1 MNSAC
6 NDLQRFLDGQMN
18 AGEQGRFREHLGRCL
33 HCEAGF
39 LEGIQLELLAHK
51 ALTPEVNPSEGLSP
65 PRPPPPEPGG
75 WKSLL
80 RRRGGLVLL
89 VAGLAL
95 SLLVPSLD
103 HAGVDSMSWLVKEGS
118 RVLEARVTY
127 PAVDSHYRPF
137 VPNRGGAVSAPGV
150 ETVPI
155 QALSKLEARG
165 DLHGIA
171 TAYLLRGAPRQA
183 EAFLKRLPPS
193 ADRDSDLAL
202 LALEDARQGGG
213 PVDTHSARLEEALVL
228 LDGVLRAAPRH
239 PQALWNRALVLGELG
254 LSLQAADSF
263 SEVAKLEEAGWSA
276 EAETRARTLREAT
289 LLRGR
294 KWKEAFASTRDLLT
308 DPAAPVPLE
317 LAREHPGIVRLGFY
331 DAVRA
336 ATTRAE
342 VLRLQPLARA
352 LDERYGGQVL
362 QRWVSQVAERD
373 FARRAPLAREY
384 ARMVLGTLPPSGEVM
399 ARLRDS
405 GEEDLYLGALVRAAA
420 GRHPADVAT
429 LVRLGRASE
438 DPWMQLLVEV
448 EQAKVEQREGRSWAA
463 ETRLLESLETCLK
476 QRMVYRCLSL
486 ERALA
491 DLYLE
496 LHRPAEA
503 FQHAWSGWGRARE
516 ALEWQY
522 EQVFLQLLADVAR
535 YQHSFTS
542 ARAYLEE
549 SLLRMPE
556 DCAQRTHV
564 HSNIALLEWQRFRP
578 KAARESLERALECE
592 RPLGLTGALTLSEMA
607 RSIPSG
613 NDAQV
618 LRRALADLRRG
629 GVSPGR
635 EALLLSIEGQFVMEA
650 SRDAGQSLI
659 HRSLALAEQE
669 PDSVDA
675 RKAHAFGYATLISEA
690 GREGAWDEALRL
702 MGQEL
707 LLEPVPM
714 RCLLAVSLQHE
725 RTLVLV
731 RDAKGALKG
740 SYSTER
746 KEPLR
751 DDASG
756 LVPAE
761 LLKELV
767 GCTHVDV
774 LTRPPVHGLTGLL
787 PDFLAWSYRVG
798 RGVQP
803 PAVVGGR
810 SNHLVITEVS
820 SPPSLRLPKLGA
832 LTPPR
837 VPDPWR
843 VELRGAE
850 ATPSRVLSEMTEAS
864 EVEIHTHGL
873 YSSSMSDASMVVL
886 APDSDGS
893 FALTADKVR
902 RTRLSRAPLVLLAA
916 CGAAR
921 TAPFPHES
929 FSLPMAFISAGASAV
944 LASSVEIPD
953 TAGAFFE
960 KVRERIRA
968 GTRPS
973 VALRDSRASWR
984 EAHPEDARWLSHV
997 LLFE

>member
-6 NDLQRFLDGQMN
+6 KDLQRFLDGQMN

-39 LEGIQLELLAHK
+39 LDGLQMELLAHK
-51 ALTPEVNPSEGLSP
+51 ALTPELNPPEDSP
-65 PRPPPPEPGG
+65 PPSPPPPVPGG
-75 WKSLL
+75 WKSFL

-89 VAGLAL
+89 VAGFAL
-95 SLLVPSLD
+95 SLLIPALD
-103 HAGVDSMSWLVKEGS
+103 RWGGDSMSWLVKEGP

-127 PAVDSHYRPF
+127 PAVDSRYRKH
-137 VPNRGGAVSAPGV
+137 VPDRGDLVSAPGV

-155 QALSKLEARG
+155 QELSRMEARG

-171 TAYLLRGAPRQA
+171 TAYLLHGAPRQA
-183 EAFLKRLPPS
+183 EAFLKRLPAS

-202 LALEDARQGGG
+202 LALEEARQGGG
-213 PVDTHSARLEEALVL
+213 PVDTHSARVEEALVL

-239 PQALWNRALVLGELG
+239 PQALWNRALALGELG

-263 SEVAKLEEAGWSA
+263 SEVAKQGEAGWSEEA
-276 EAETRARTLREAT
+276 EARARTLREAT
-289 LLRGR
+289 LSRGR
-294 KWKEAFASTRDLLT
+294 QWKEALAATRDLLT
-308 DPAAPVPLE
+308 DSAAPLPLT
-317 LAREHPGIVRLGFY
+317 LARAHPGIVRLGFY

-336 ATTRAE
+336 APTRAE
-342 VLRLQPLARA
+342 VLRLQPLAKA

-362 QRWVSQVAERD
+362 QRWVSHVAERD
-373 FARRAPLAREY
+373 FARRGPLAREY
-384 ARMVLGTLPPSGEVM
+384 ARIVLGTLPPSGDVM

-420 GRHPADVAT
+420 GRHPADVET

-448 EQAKVEQREGRSWAA
+448 EQAKVEQRAGRWWAA
-463 ETRLLESLETCLK
+463 EQRLLESLETCQK
-476 QRMVYRCLSL
+476 QGVAYRCLSL

-503 FQHAWSGWGRARE
+503 FHHAWSGWGRARE
-516 ALEWQY
+516 SLEWQY

-542 ARAYLEE
+542 ARAYLDE

-564 HSNIALLEWQRFRP
+564 HSNVALLEWQRFRP
-578 KAARESLERALECE
+578 EAARESLERALECE

-607 RSIPSG
+607 RSISRPH
-613 NDAQV
+613 DAQV

-629 GVSPGR
+629 SVSPGR
-635 EALLLSIEGQFVMEA
+635 EALLLFIEGQFVMEE
-650 SRDAGQSLI
+650 SRDAGQALI
-659 HRSLALAEQE
+659 QRSLTMAEQE
-669 PDSVDA
+669 SDSVDA

-690 GREGAWDEALRL
+690 GRARAWDEALRL
-702 MGQEL
+702 MGREL
-707 LLEPVPM
+707 RLEPVPTS
-714 RCLLAVSLQHE
+714 CLLAVSLQHE
-725 RTLVLV
+725 RTLVLA
-731 RDAKGALKG
+731 RGPTGDLKG
-740 SYSTER
+740 TYSTER

-767 GCTHVDV
+767 GCSHVDV
-774 LTRPPVHGLTGLL
+774 ITRPPVHGLTGLL
-787 PDFLAWSYRVG
+787 PDSLAWSYRVG
-798 RGVQP
+798 RGARLP
-803 PAVVGGR
+803 LVVGGR
-810 SNHLVITEVS
+810 SSHLVITEVS
-820 SPPSLRLPKLGA
+820 GPPSLRLPKLGA

-850 ATPSRVLSEMTEAS
+850 ATPSRVLREMVDAS
-864 EVEIHTHGL
+864 EVELHTHGL
-873 YSSSMSDASMVVL
+873 YSASMSDASMVVL
-886 APDSDGS
+886 SPDPDGS

-902 RTRLSRAPLVLLAA
+902 QTRLVHAPLVLLAA

-973 VALRDSRASWR
+973 MALRDLRASWR
-984 EAHPEDARWLSHV
+984 QAHPEDARWLSHV